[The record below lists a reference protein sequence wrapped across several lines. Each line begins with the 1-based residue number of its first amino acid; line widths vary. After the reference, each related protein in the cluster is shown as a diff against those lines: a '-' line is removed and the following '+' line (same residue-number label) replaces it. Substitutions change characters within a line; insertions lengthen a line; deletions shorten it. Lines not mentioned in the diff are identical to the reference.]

1 MASRNHLT
9 APLLQAGAVPDA
21 ARAAARDSRLPAAAS
36 DRRRQRDSA
45 AAVRSQLTM
54 MLAHVNS
61 SLLDAQRTL
70 QRRSAVLAQYDA
82 ALSRLRGP
90 RRRRISRDDLER
102 CAGEDVEAPAGL
114 RPIRIVDDSEFAADW
129 MVCAGDDPEPEAP
142 VAQRMPSGDDTALV
156 ELLQR
161 HFQAESRKRQIG
173 RGHVEAAL
181 ELARE
186 LARHPAKKPKRDGA
200 WWKSFDVPEGGA
212 RTRSANDYA
221 PRIRDMLGRGRL
233 PSSDATAPAT
243 LPAAPSTNSI
253 EPVSGSQPSSPS
265 SYAIL

>member
-1 MASRNHLT
+1 MASRNQFT

-21 ARAAARDSRLPAAAS
+21 ARAAVRDSRLPAAAS
-36 DRRRQRDSA
+36 DRRLQRDSA

-102 CAGEDVEAPAGL
+102 LPLERIAGEALAAL
-114 RPIRIVDDSEFAADW
+114 RPIRIVDDSEFAVDW

-156 ELLQR
+156 ELIQR

-181 ELARE
+181 ELRGARE
-186 LARHPAKKPKRDGA
+186 AEATDGDEGVAAGGAGGGGGDGAVAREAPCDGPIRRHPT
-200 WWKSFDVPEGGA
+200 S
-212 RTRSANDYA
+212 S
-221 PRIRDMLGRGRL
+221 L
-233 PSSDATAPAT
+233 PSLRGGPP
-243 LPAAPSTNSI
+243 LP
-253 EPVSGSQPSSPS
+253 
-265 SYAIL
+265 